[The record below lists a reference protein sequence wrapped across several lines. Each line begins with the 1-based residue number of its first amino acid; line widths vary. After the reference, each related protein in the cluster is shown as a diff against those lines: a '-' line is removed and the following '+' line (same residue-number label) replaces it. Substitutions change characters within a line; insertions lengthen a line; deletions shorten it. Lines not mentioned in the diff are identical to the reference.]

1 MHLRGRG
8 RAEASN
14 LVSVLNFD
22 QQRCPI
28 AVPHASVLS
37 EVCDHWE
44 QHGVKTHPFIKL
56 ENKVST
62 HFAHMLVPIQIT
74 LGYLDQS
81 CILIIIIKR
90 NLLLL
95 KLLLLLLL
103 TTENHPVVG
112 DPKRFLSFKLLSLV
126 I

>member
-14 LVSVLNFD
+14 LVSVLNFG
-22 QQRCPI
+22 QQRRPI
-28 AVPHASVLS
+28 AVSHAGMLS

-56 ENKVST
+56 ENKVSI
-62 HFAHMLVPIQIT
+62 HFAQMLVPIKIT

-90 NLLLL
+90 NLLSELL
-95 KLLLLLLL
+95 KTIQLLQIQ
-103 TTENHPVVG
+103 NVSYSSSYCH
-112 DPKRFLSFKLLSLV
+112 
-126 I
+126 